1 MLVVYQDSSSSIS
14 GGARSYR
21 KWRHRKSRDWKR
33 PWPEVTGSGHDRN
46 RKSRKYVLRIRNRF
60 PRFFLIVVVQKVPWL
75 PEVSEGRPLG
85 RVCTISSLVGPFD
98 RKWRF
103 ETSSVVTTGHVTP
116 KREGVPLEEM
126 RACATGSCVISAL
139 VWPFHRKCRHQT
151 SPGPFGVHL
160 EWWGARNIRKL
171 HNIRSNITRRASP
184 GKYASAEVPL
194 GCSLGRRR
202 PIIVF

>member
-1 MLVVYQDSSSSIS
+1 VTSPEVTWLEAALTGS
-14 GGARSYR
+14 
-21 KWRHRKSRDWKR
+21 DWKR
-33 PWPEVTGSGHDRN
+33 PWPE
-46 RKSRKYVLRIRNRF
+46 
-60 PRFFLIVVVQKVPWL
+60 
-75 PEVSEGRPLG
+75 PEVTEVCSTHPQPFPAFFSYCGSAKSTMVTRSVQGRPLG

-151 SPGPFGVHL
+151 SPDPFGVHL